1 MLHPHASNMTAL
13 GRILRHRRTSGGI
26 KLIDAADQLR
36 ISKSA
41 LSRLEN
47 GKSTNIELLF
57 TVLAGMWLNLLVTD
71 KGETRDALEA
81 VDKCRGMRD
90 DERLAFEHGKTWPS
104 K

>member
-1 MLHPHASNMTAL
+1 MEAL
-13 GRILRHRRTSGGI
+13 GRILRHRRTTGGI

-47 GKSTNIELLF
+47 GKSTNIEMLF
-57 TVLAGMWLNLLVTD
+57 TVLEGLGLNLLVTD
-71 KGETRDALEA
+71 KAEIKDALEA
-81 VDKCRGMRD
+81 IQCCRNTND
-90 DERLAFEHGKTWPS
+90 DVKLARTHGKTWPS